1 MFSSAPPTSF
11 LPSPLPNSTTP
22 NAPYGIS
29 LQSIGLGI
37 GGEWTYSLSLSLEEL
52 FFGQRCRF
60 NITRT
65 YLSRKPKNVII
76 EIEVPPGCRPG
87 TRIVCRHV
95 GHECRPGV
103 FQDIAFVVEE
113 AKHNRFVRLFDDLIV
128 DLRLSNVRKE
138 GDNLSFVGIDGANL
152 AVRVDY
158 PRDKQLK
165 GRSIITGAGMPI
177 RERGRVVGRGNLVVQ

>member
-1 MFSSAPPTSF
+1 LNP
-11 LPSPLPNSTTP
+11 
-22 NAPYGIS
+22 PYGIQ

-37 GGEWTYSLSLSLEEL
+37 GGEWTYSLSLTLEEL
-52 FFGQRCRF
+52 FFGRRCRF
-60 NITRT
+60 NITRS
-65 YLSRKPKNVII
+65 YLSQKTKNVVI

-128 DLRLSNVRKE
+128 EVRLPGVRKA
-138 GDNLSFVGIDGANL
+138 GDDLSFVGIDGASL

-158 PRDKQLK
+158 PKDKQMK
-165 GRSIITGAGMPI
+165 GRNIIRGAGMPI